1 MLLFVRALRAILAV
15 AVAAGASALALGL
28 TASSAGAA
36 YKGCDTAI
44 SSSTLVP
51 GEHATVE
58 GDDDCF
64 EHQSPVH
71 VGIDPPGTTLGGGT
85 SSPTGAVSV
94 NVTIPPG
101 SSLGSHTI
109 KMSGADPAGAAVT
122 YSIPV
127 TIVASVGSST
137 TTSGALAFTGHD
149 EGILIA
155 IGAALMAV
163 GVGVT
168 AATRRRRRA
177 RAIG

>member
-1 MLLFVRALRAILAV
+1 MLPFVRALRAVLAV
-15 AVAAGASALALGL
+15 VVAAGASALALGL

-64 EHQSPVH
+64 EHQSPVD
-71 VGIDPPGTTLGGGT
+71 VGIDPPGTTLGGVT
-85 SSPTGAVSV
+85 SSPTGAVSA

-101 SSLGSHTI
+101 SSLGPHTI
-109 KMSGADPAGAAVT
+109 TMSGAGPAGTAVT

-127 TIVASVGSST
+127 TIVASVSRSST
-137 TTSGALAFTGHD
+137 SSGALAFTGSD

-155 IGAALMAV
+155 IAAALMAI
-163 GVGVT
+163 GLGVT
-168 AATRRRRRA
+168 TATRRRRRA